1 MVQAKGCS
9 NFPVE
14 QIVSSWMQVRTASL
28 SAESCILA
36 RAARRRKGTTVSH
49 VCFFHM
55 VGLSVYS
62 LKEVCPKDSEGDK
75 PLNCIST

>member
-9 NFPVE
+9 SFPVE

-36 RAARRRKGTTVSH
+36 RAAKERKGTALSPVR
-49 VCFFHM
+49 FFHL

-62 LKEVCPKDSEGDK
+62 LKEVCPKDSKGDK
-75 PLNCIST
+75 PLNYIST